1 MKKLKIKLEILYN
14 IIFGK
19 YKSFIIINVT
29 KDNLVKLFENDEFDT
44 DCMYYGLRPYVFMKL
59 IKQAAKGIS
68 EEDLICEKA
77 HFELSAE
84 KKI

>member
-29 KDNLVKLFENDEFDT
+29 KDNLVKLFENDEFDYR
-44 DCMYYGLRPYVFMKL
+44 MLY
-59 IKQAAKGIS
+59 
-68 EEDLICEKA
+68 
-77 HFELSAE
+77 
-84 KKI
+84 